1 MVGQRNR
8 LIMYHV
14 DVAARIVVV
23 MFRFHCF
30 VFCHKSLFYL
40 QLVDI
45 LLLSMSKQEEKG
57 LKNVFGEEDDDSSS
71 DDLNQLHI
79 NEKYKDE

>member
-1 MVGQRNR
+1 
-8 LIMYHV
+8 
-14 DVAARIVVV
+14 
-23 MFRFHCF
+23 
-30 VFCHKSLFYL
+30 
-40 QLVDI
+40 
-45 LLLSMSKQEEKG
+45 MSKQEQKG

>member
-1 MVGQRNR
+1 MSMWLRE
-8 LIMYHV
+8 LLWICSLF
-14 DVAARIVVV
+14 I
-23 MFRFHCF
+23 
-30 VFCHKSLFYL
+30 VFCLSQSLFYL

-45 LLLSMSKQEEKG
+45 LLLSMSKQEEKR
-57 LKNVFGEEDDDSSS
+57 LKNVFGEEDDDTSS